1 VNEAELKRRVSKR
14 INLTDEE
21 WDFFVE
27 KEYVEDALT
36 RLLDEE
42 KVNFFIEE
50 YYKHKVV
57 FGEAGGRRRSRDQ
70 ERSDVPVSLSGWELE
85 RKAAFEEYAALRAAR
100 DGGTRWFRD
109 EVLRNRL
116 LTAEQ
121 ARDLVRSPAA
131 RFLEANTFEFA
142 GGDVP
147 LVGHRATLEG
157 YERGERGRDRE
168 VQHRATVSVDPPGI
182 TETVEN
188 MFDEALQLAPNRPR
202 FRDGTDGHALYY
214 VNERGRP
221 RKVSVWDRSLLEQ
234 LRGLSE
240 GLAQEYRWEPAQSTM
255 FVLTS
260 EIPAVPPLKVTNN
273 LKFTDE
279 IVDATTTVP
288 MHRDATITIT
298 ASPWVP
304 ARAVTSNYRKAQIK
318 VLGSSG
324 GKPPSER
331 SLKLFRFV
339 IERIQSLSEP
349 AAEAIASRAPGHA
362 RMPEGKELVR
372 EWNKTYPQWEYKTS
386 VSDPH
391 TRWFWK
397 DFKRILKTIAVGPP
411 YQRYRAT
418 AARQPRE
425 TDGS

>member
-1 VNEAELKRRVSKR
+1 MNKEQLRRRVSKLR
-14 INLTDEE
+14 NLSEEGWELFDEE
-21 WDFFVE
+21 G
-27 KEYVEDALT
+27 YVEDAL
-36 RLLDEE
+36 RQGFDEE
-42 KVNFFIEE
+42 QVNYLIEK
-50 YYKHKVV
+50 YDKHNVA
-57 FGEAGGRRRSRDQ
+57 FGKTSVRRQTPDQ
-70 ERSDVPVSLSGWELE
+70 ESSEVPVSLSESELE
-85 RKAAFEEYAALRAAR
+85 RKAASEEYAALRAAHE
-100 DGGTRWFRD
+100 GGTRWFRD

-121 ARDLVRSPAA
+121 ARDLIRSPAG
-131 RFLEANTFEFA
+131 RFLEENTFEFA

-157 YERGERGRDRE
+157 YERGEGSRDWE
-168 VQHRATVSVDPPGI
+168 VRHRATVSVDPPGI

-188 MFDEALQLAPNRPR
+188 MFDEALQHAPDRPR
-202 FRDGTDGHALYY
+202 FKDGTHGQALYY

-240 GLAQEYRWEPAQSTM
+240 GLAQEYRWDPAQATM
-255 FVLTS
+255 FVLTG
-260 EIPAVPPLKVTNN
+260 EIPAIPPLKVTNH
-273 LKFTDE
+273 LKFTED
-279 IVDATTTVP
+279 ILDANTSVP
-288 MHRDATITIT
+288 RHIDATITIT
-298 ASPWVP
+298 VSPWV
-304 ARAVTSNYRKAQIK
+304 RTRTVSSNYRKAQIK

-331 SLKLFRFV
+331 TLTLFRFV

-362 RMPEGKELVR
+362 KMPEGKELVR

-386 VSDPH
+386 VGDLN
-391 TRWFWK
+391 TRLFWR

-411 YQRYRAT
+411 YQGYRAA